1 MFEIKVEGV
10 GELLK
15 KFETFDKQILDLHKQ
30 MPQQLVEWQTEDM
43 RRRYPNIQVDET
55 PESVE
60 ATTNV
65 WPRSRLEQESGFKRP
80 ARPVV
85 KKGPTMARLKGA
97 GRPPPSTR
105 PILRTAL
112 FTKLVDR
119 MTKLLSEA
127 MKWP

>member
-1 MFEIKVEGV
+1 MLEVKLDGLQGFQKKLEATAKQVE
-10 GELLK
+10 E
-15 KFETFDKQILDLHKQ
+15 LHKKV
-30 MPQQLVEWQTEDM
+30 PQQLVEWQTEDM

-65 WPRSRLEQESGFKRP
+65 WPRSRLEQQPGFKRP
-80 ARPVV
+80 ACPVV

-112 FTKLVDR
+112 FTKLVNR
-119 MTKLLSEA
+119 MNALLEA
-127 MKWP
+127 ITWR

>member
-30 MPQQLVEWQTEDM
+30 MPPQLVEWQTEDM

-60 ATTNV
+60 ATPNV
-65 WPRSRLEQESGFKRP
+65 WPRSRLEQEPGFKRP

>member
-1 MFEIKVEGV
+1 MFEVKVEGV
-10 GELLK
+10 EDFQK
-15 KFETFDKQILDLHKQ
+15 KIEATAKQVEDLHKK

-60 ATTNV
+60 ATTDV

-105 PILRTAL
+105 PILRTEM

-119 MTKLLSEA
+119 MNALLEA
-127 MKWP
+127 IKWQ

>member
-1 MFEIKVEGV
+1 MFEVKVEGV
-10 GELLK
+10 EDFQK
-15 KFETFDKQILDLHKQ
+15 KIEATAKQVEDLHKK

-60 ATTNV
+60 ATTDV
-65 WPRSRLEQESGFKRP
+65 WPRSRLEQEPGFKRP

-105 PILRTAL
+105 PILRTEM

-119 MTKLLSEA
+119 MNALLEA
-127 MKWP
+127 IKWQ

>member
-1 MFEIKVEGV
+1 MLEVKLDGLEGFQKKLEATAKQVE
-10 GELLK
+10 E
-15 KFETFDKQILDLHKQ
+15 LHKKV
-30 MPQQLVEWQTEDM
+30 PQQLVEWQTEDM
-43 RRRYPNIQVDET
+43 RRRYPNIQVDQT

-65 WPRSRLEQESGFKRP
+65 WPRSRLEQEPGFKRP

-112 FTKLVDR
+112 FTKLVNR
-119 MTKLLSEA
+119 MNALLEA
-127 MKWP
+127 ITWR

>member
-1 MFEIKVEGV
+1 MLEVKLDGLEGFQKKLEATAKQVE
-10 GELLK
+10 E
-15 KFETFDKQILDLHKQ
+15 LHKKV
-30 MPQQLVEWQTEDM
+30 PQQLVEWQTEDM

-65 WPRSRLEQESGFKRP
+65 WPRSLLEQEPGFKRP

>member
-1 MFEIKVEGV
+1 MLEVKLDGLEGFQKKLEATAKQVE
-10 GELLK
+10 E
-15 KFETFDKQILDLHKQ
+15 LHKKV
-30 MPQQLVEWQTEDM
+30 PQQLVEWQTEDM
-43 RRRYPNIQVDET
+43 RRRYPNIQVNET

-65 WPRSRLEQESGFKRP
+65 WPRSRLEQEPGFKRP

-112 FTKLVDR
+112 FTKLVNR
-119 MTKLLSEA
+119 MNALLEA
-127 MKWP
+127 ITWR

>member
-1 MFEIKVEGV
+1 MLEVKLDGLEGFQKKLEATAKQVE
-10 GELLK
+10 E
-15 KFETFDKQILDLHKQ
+15 LHKKV
-30 MPQQLVEWQTEDM
+30 PQQLVEWQTEDM

-65 WPRSRLEQESGFKRP
+65 WPRSRLEQEPGFKRP

-105 PILRTAL
+105 PILRTTL

-119 MTKLLSEA
+119 MNALLEA
-127 MKWP
+127 ITWR

>member
-1 MFEIKVEGV
+1 MFEVKVEGV
-10 GELLK
+10 EDFQK
-15 KFETFDKQILDLHKQ
+15 KIEATAKQVEELHKKV
-30 MPQQLVEWQTEDM
+30 PQQLVEWQTEDM

-60 ATTNV
+60 ATTDV

-105 PILRTAL
+105 PILRTEM

-119 MTKLLSEA
+119 MNALLEA
-127 MKWP
+127 IKWQ

>member
-1 MFEIKVEGV
+1 MFEVKVEGV
-10 GELLK
+10 EDFQK
-15 KFETFDKQILDLHKQ
+15 KIEATAKQVEDLHKK

-65 WPRSRLEQESGFKRP
+65 WPRSRLEQEPGFKRP

-105 PILRTAL
+105 PILRTEM

-119 MTKLLSEA
+119 MNALLEA
-127 MKWP
+127 IKWQ

>member
-30 MPQQLVEWQTEDM
+30 MPPQLVEWQTEDM

-65 WPRSRLEQESGFKRP
+65 WPRSRLEQEPGFKRP

-105 PILRTAL
+105 PILRTGL

>member
-1 MFEIKVEGV
+1 MLEVKLDGLQGFQKKLEATAKQVE
-10 GELLK
+10 E
-15 KFETFDKQILDLHKQ
+15 LHKKV
-30 MPQQLVEWQTEDM
+30 PQQLVEWQTEDM
-43 RRRYPNIQVDET
+43 RRRYPTIQVDET

-65 WPRSRLEQESGFKRP
+65 WPRSRLEQEPGFKRP

-105 PILRTAL
+105 PILRTTL

-119 MTKLLSEA
+119 MNALLEA
-127 MKWP
+127 ITWR

>member
-1 MFEIKVEGV
+1 MFEVKVEGV
-10 GELLK
+10 EDFQK
-15 KFETFDKQILDLHKQ
+15 KIEATAKQVEDLHKK

-60 ATTNV
+60 ATTDV

-105 PILRTAL
+105 PILRTEL

-119 MTKLLSEA
+119 MNALLEA
-127 MKWP
+127 IKWQ

>member
-1 MFEIKVEGV
+1 MFETKFEGN
-10 GELLK
+10 EEIAK
-15 KFETFDKQILDLHKQ
+15 KFETMAEKVKALHKQ
-30 MPQQLVEWQTEDM
+30 VPQELVEWQTDDM
-43 RRRYPNIQVDET
+43 RRKYPNIQIDET

-60 ATTNV
+60 ATTDV

-105 PILRTAL
+105 PILRTEM

-119 MTKLLSEA
+119 MNALLEA
-127 MKWP
+127 IKWQ